1 MTPREAA
8 EQQQIEEDR
17 RALDRARA
25 ELRRIDEALR
35 ASRRVRQEALPKLR
49 RAGLVR

>member
-8 EQQQIEEDR
+8 EQQIEEDR
-17 RALDRARA
+17 RALARARA

-35 ASRRVRQEALPKLR
+35 ESRRVRREALPKLK